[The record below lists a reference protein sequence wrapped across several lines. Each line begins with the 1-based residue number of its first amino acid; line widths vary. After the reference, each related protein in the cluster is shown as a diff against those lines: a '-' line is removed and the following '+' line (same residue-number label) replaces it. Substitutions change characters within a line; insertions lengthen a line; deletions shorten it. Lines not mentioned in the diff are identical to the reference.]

1 MRAAVK
7 APFGLSGL
15 VGIVSLPSENN
26 TMRAGGGLSPPPI
39 TAPTVA
45 MACRAVKMPSPVA
58 VRSANCSLS
67 SAALVESRLV
77 VGDTNTVAVPA
88 YAISPRL
95 MPGVSSSANCLAASW
110 AAAIRLGCTS
120 VARIDCDTSIT
131 SITTARLR
139 ECGRRSSGPPSRS

>member
-88 YAISPRL
+88 
-95 MPGVSSSANCLAASW
+95 
-110 AAAIRLGCTS
+110 
-120 VARIDCDTSIT
+120 
-131 SITTARLR
+131 
-139 ECGRRSSGPPSRS
+139 

>member
-26 TMRAGGGLSPPPI
+26 TMRAGGLSPPPI

-45 MACRAVKMPSPVA
+45 IACRAVKMPSPVA

-67 SAALVESRLV
+67 NAFLVASRLV
-77 VGDTNTVAVPA
+77 VGDTSTVAVPA
-88 YAISPRL
+88 
-95 MPGVSSSANCLAASW
+95 
-110 AAAIRLGCTS
+110 
-120 VARIDCDTSIT
+120 
-131 SITTARLR
+131 
-139 ECGRRSSGPPSRS
+139 